1 VFGCWLGLYGMQGE
15 AQRHAEISTAA
26 ATKGPEQIGVLVLRS
41 AYDLTVGQPDL
52 NLLHEVAAESEVT
65 HSEPDAAAEQKGAG
79 SNAGAAAMWRGQP
92 VPADFRPGAGKGPV
106 HVAIQGAAGDLND
119 AIAEMAHP
127 AHPAGMDDETGH
139 DAAAGI
145 AVAAGA
151 QHHRDSGLTRPGD
164 GGEGF
169 GGVARPGDPER
180 SDAIVTEIL
189 RPGEFGEPAVAW
201 LQYAASHVGCQA
213 LPRGCRNRGWLG
225 VADGGCK
232 EGRGGRGSSELHK
245 TSTWK
250 IHGASCGCR

>member
-1 VFGCWLGLYGMQGE
+1 MGGATLARRLDGQPRAHPVGRALKAAREAEEDVLDLAVPGEFETRHRLGLYGVQGE

-151 QHHRDSGLTRPGD
+151 QHHRDSGLRAQAMAAK
-164 GGEGF
+164 
-169 GGVARPGDPER
+169 V
-180 SDAIVTEIL
+180 S
-189 RPGEFGEPAVAW
+189 
-201 LQYAASHVGCQA
+201 AASRGRA
-213 LPRGCRNRGWLG
+213 TPRG
-225 VADGGCK
+225 VMP
-232 EGRGGRGSSELHK
+232 S
-245 TSTWK
+245 
-250 IHGASCGCR
+250 